1 MYMSRSY
8 ESRYAH
14 QHRGAEKGYSGKSLV
29 FILLCCALTVF
40 LLSTSYLG
48 DKLVDQYIT
57 PVFAKIMGKG
67 VTPEPSELPVM
78 AQAREEPTMTA
89 APATEKFVFE
99 LPETSWYLLQMGAY
113 ADPEEAHAQA
123 LSIQRMGA
131 GGYIY
136 EDEQGFSRVFAAAYR
151 DQESLLQVQQQVRSS
166 GYENT
171 AYSIHPDGIQ
181 VTMSGQSADAQR
193 LKAAMET
200 IQSVPGSLTDF
211 ALKYDEKGLTPAHA
225 IQFMNELSVSLS
237 AARQSFQGLR
247 GTAPM
252 AQLDEYAAWIMDSIS
267 TFLAKSD
274 TMNTVECG
282 AAVKHFQIESIIKYN
297 ILVKDIE

>member
-1 MYMSRSY
+1 MSRT
-8 ESRYAH
+8 YAN
-14 QHRGAEKGYSGKSLV
+14 RRRKAEKGYTGRSVL
-29 FILLCCALTVF
+29 FILLCCALAVF

-48 DKLVDQYIT
+48 DRLVDQYVT
-57 PVFAKIMGKG
+57 PAFARIMGKSA
-67 VTPEPSELPVM
+67 TPEPTLQPVM
-78 AQAREEPTMTA
+78 ALAQDALPTAT
-89 APATEKFVFE
+89 PAMEKVVFE

-123 LSIQRMGA
+123 LAIQSMGA

-181 VTMSGQSADAQR
+181 VTLSGQGADTQR

-200 IQSVPGSLTDF
+200 VQSVPGSLTDF
-211 ALKYDEKGLTPAHA
+211 ALKYDEKSLTPAQA
-225 IQFMNELSVSLS
+225 IQYMNELSVSLS
-237 AARQSFQGLR
+237 AARQCFEGLR
-247 GTAPM
+247 DTAPM
-252 AQLDEYAAWIMDSIS
+252 GQMDEYAAWIMDSIS

-274 TMNTVECG
+274 TMSTIECG
-282 AAVKHFQIESIIKYN
+282 AAVKHFQIESILKYN
-297 ILVKDIE
+297 ILIKDIE

>member
-1 MYMSRSY
+1 MSRSY

-136 EDEQGFSRVFAAAYR
+136 EDEQGFSRVFAAAYA

-171 AYSIHPDGIQ
+171 AYSIHPDGVE
-181 VTMSGQSADAQR
+181 VTLSGQRTDAER
-193 LKAAMET
+193 
-200 IQSVPGSLTDF
+200 
-211 ALKYDEKGLTPAHA
+211 
-225 IQFMNELSVSLS
+225 
-237 AARQSFQGLR
+237 
-247 GTAPM
+247 
-252 AQLDEYAAWIMDSIS
+252 
-267 TFLAKSD
+267 
-274 TMNTVECG
+274 
-282 AAVKHFQIESIIKYN
+282 
-297 ILVKDIE
+297 

>member
-1 MYMSRSY
+1 MSRTY
-8 ESRYAH
+8 ESRYNDRRKAGK
-14 QHRGAEKGYSGKSLV
+14 RYSATSIL

-48 DKLVDQYIT
+48 DKLVSQYIT
-57 PVFAKIMGKG
+57 PTFAKIMGRTM
-67 VTPEPSELPVM
+67 TPEPTTIPVL
-78 AQAREEPTMTA
+78 
-89 APATEKFVFE
+89 APAQDPVAQEPATVEKIVFE

-123 LSIQRMGA
+123 LSIQSMGA

-136 EDEQGFSRVFAAAYR
+136 EDEQGFSRVFAAAYA
-151 DQESLLQVQQQVRSS
+151 DQESLLLVQQQVRNS

-181 VTMSGQSADAQR
+181 VTLSGQGSDAQR

-200 IQSVPGSLTDF
+200 IQRVPGSLTEY
-211 ALKYDEKGLTPAHA
+211 ALKFDANDLNPAQA
-225 IQFMNELSVSLS
+225 IQFMNELAVSLATS
-237 AARQSFQGLR
+237 RQCFDGLQD
-247 GTAPM
+247 TSPM
-252 AQLDEYAAWIMDSIS
+252 AQMDAYAAWIMDSIS

-274 TMNTVECG
+274 TMNKIECG
-282 AAVKHFQIESIIKYN
+282 AAIKHFQIEAILKYN
-297 ILVKDIE
+297 ILIKDIE

>member
-1 MYMSRSY
+1 MSRTY
-8 ESRYAH
+8 ETRYAER
-14 QHRGAEKGYSGKSLV
+14 HRKAGKGYSGASV
-29 FILLCCALTVF
+29 IFILLCCALTVF

-57 PVFAKIMGKG
+57 PTFAKIMGKT
-67 VTPEPSELPVM
+67 TPEPSQLPVM
-78 AQAREEPTMTA
+78 APSQPVQAEP
-89 APATEKFVFE
+89 PAVEKIVFE

-123 LSIQRMGA
+123 LSIQSMGA

-136 EDEQGFSRVFAAAYR
+136 EDEQGFNRVFAAAYG

-181 VTMSGQSADAQR
+181 VTLSGQSADAQKLR
-193 LKAAMET
+193 SAMET
-200 IQSVPGSLTDF
+200 IQR
-211 ALKYDEKGLTPAHA
+211 
-225 IQFMNELSVSLS
+225 SLS
-237 AARQSFQGLR
+237 AARLCFEGLKD
-247 GTAPM
+247 TAPM
-252 AQLDEYAAWIMDSIS
+252 GQMDEYAGWIMDSIS

-274 TMNTVECG
+274 TMNKIECG
-282 AAVKHFQIESIIKYN
+282 AAIKHFQIESILKYN
-297 ILVKDIE
+297 ILIKDIE

>member
-1 MYMSRSY
+1 MSRTY
-8 ESRYAH
+8 ENRYAD
-14 QHRGAEKGYSGKSLV
+14 RRRRTEKGYSGGSVV

-57 PVFAKIMGKG
+57 PVFVKIMGKS
-67 VTPEPSELPVM
+67 VTPEPSGRPVM
-78 AQAREEPTMTA
+78 SQAETPMPSASPDRE
-89 APATEKFVFE
+89 KVVFE

-123 LSIQRMGA
+123 QAIRSMGA

-136 EDEQGFSRVFAAAYR
+136 EDEQGFSRVFAAAYA
-151 DQESLLQVQQQVRSS
+151 DQESLLQVQQQVRSN

-181 VTMSGQSADAQR
+181 VTLSGSSADAQR
-193 LKAAMET
+193 MRTAMET
-200 IQSVPGSLTDF
+200 IQRVPTALTDF
-211 ALKYDEKGLTPAHA
+211 ALNYDKNNLNPSQA

-237 AARQSFQGLR
+237 AARQCFEGLKD
-247 GTAPM
+247 TTPM
-252 AQLDEYAAWIMDSIS
+252 AQMDEYAAWIMDSIS

-274 TMNTVECG
+274 TMNTIECG
-282 AAVKHFQIESIIKYN
+282 AAIKHFQIESILKYN
-297 ILVKDIE
+297 ILIKDIE

>member
-1 MYMSRSY
+1 MSRAY
-8 ESRYAH
+8 ETRHSDRRKA
-14 QHRGAEKGYSGKSLV
+14 GKGYSARSIV

-57 PVFAKIMGKG
+57 PAFAKIMG
-67 VTPEPSELPVM
+67 
-78 AQAREEPTMTA
+78 RTA
-89 APATEKFVFE
+89 APEMTAVPVLAQTQADAVNDPQPVEKIVFE

-123 LSIQRMGA
+123 VAIQNMGA

-136 EDEQGFSRVFAAAYR
+136 EDEQGFSRVFAAAYA
-151 DQESLLQVQQQVRSS
+151 DQESLLLVQQQVRTS

-181 VTMSGQSADAQR
+181 VTLSGQGMDTQR
-193 LKAAMET
+193 LKTAMET
-200 IQSVPGSLTDF
+200 IQSVPGSLTEF
-211 ALKYDEKGLTPAHA
+211 ALKYDANGLKPAQA
-225 IQFMNELSVSLS
+225 IQFMNELDLSL
-237 AARQSFQGLR
+237 ATARQCFEGLKE
-247 GTAPM
+247 TSPM
-252 AQLDEYAAWIMDSIS
+252 HEMDEYAAWVMDSIS

-274 TMNTVECG
+274 IMNSIQCG
-282 AAVKHFQIESIIKYN
+282 AAIKHFQIESILKYN
-297 ILVKDIE
+297 ILIKDIE

>member
-1 MYMSRSY
+1 MSRTY
-8 ESRYAH
+8 ETKYDRRRA
-14 QHRGAEKGYSGKSLV
+14 GKGYSGTSVV

-48 DKLVDQYIT
+48 DKLVDRYIAPT
-57 PVFAKIMGKG
+57 FAKIMGKA
-67 VTPEPSELPVM
+67 TPEPTAVPVLAP
-78 AQAREEPTMTA
+78 AQASAPTEP
-89 APATEKFVFE
+89 PAMEKITFE

-123 LSIQRMGA
+123 LALQSMGA

-136 EDEQGFSRVFAAAYR
+136 EDEQGYSRVFAAAYR
-151 DQESLLQVQQQVRSS
+151 DQESLLQVQQQVRNS

-181 VTMSGQSADAQR
+181 VSLSGQGADAQR
-193 LKAAMET
+193 MKSAMET
-200 IQSVPGSLTDF
+200 VQSVPGMLTDF
-211 ALKYDEKGLTPAHA
+211 SLKYDKNDLNPAQA

-237 AARQSFQGLR
+237 AARQSFSGLKD
-247 GTAPM
+247 TAPV
-252 AQLDEYAAWIMDSIS
+252 AQMDEYASWIMDSIS

-274 TMNTVECG
+274 TMNKVECG
-282 AAVKHFQIESIIKYN
+282 AAVKHFQIESILKYN
-297 ILVKDIE
+297 ILIKDIE

>member
-1 MYMSRSY
+1 MSRTY
-8 ESRYAH
+8 EKRYSD
-14 QHRGAEKGYSGKSLV
+14 RCKRTGKGYTGRSVV
-29 FILLCCALTVF
+29 FILLCCGLTAF

-48 DKLVDQYIT
+48 NKLVDQYIT
-57 PVFAKIMGKG
+57 PAFARIMGK
-67 VTPEPSELPVM
+67 
-78 AQAREEPTMTA
+78 TA
-89 APATEKFVFE
+89 APVPSEVPVMLQVQEPMPEVTPATERIVFE

-181 VTMSGQSADAQR
+181 VTLFGQSADAQR
-193 LKAAMET
+193 LKTAMET

-211 ALKYDEKGLTPAHA
+211 ALKYDEKGLTPAQA

-237 AARQSFQGLR
+237 AARQSFEGMR
-247 GTAPM
+247 DTAPM

-282 AAVKHFQIESIIKYN
+282 AAVKHFQIESILKYN
-297 ILVKDIE
+297 ILIKDIE

>member
-1 MYMSRSY
+1 MPMNYRRIAVSEMDTLWELHKAY
-8 ESRYAH
+8 KAAIGEDAP
-14 QHRGAEKGYSGKSLV
+14 K
-29 FILLCCALTVF
+29 
-40 LLSTSYLG
+40 
-48 DKLVDQYIT
+48 DQDR
-57 PVFAKIMGKG
+57 
-67 VTPEPSELPVM
+67 L
-78 AQAREEPTMTA
+78 
-89 APATEKFVFE
+89 
-99 LPETSWYLLQMGAY
+99 
-113 ADPEEAHAQA
+113 
-123 LSIQRMGA
+123 
-131 GGYIY
+131 
-136 EDEQGFSRVFAAAYR
+136 
-151 DQESLLQVQQQVRSS
+151 
-166 GYENT
+166 
-171 AYSIHPDGIQ
+171 
-181 VTMSGQSADAQR
+181 R

-247 GTAPM
+247 DTAPM